1 MAKDP
6 AFLFYPGDWLT
17 DPQLSLCTPAT
28 RGVWIDLL
36 CAIHKLDRGGELCG
50 TPEQLARIAR
60 CSPVE
65 LGIALTELQTTGT
78 ADVSE
83 RNGAV
88 RIVSRR
94 MYRDAKLREEWR
106 LQKQR
111 QRRPQDVRNN
121 SPGCPASLSS
131 SLSSSS
137 SISNARAQSSRE
149 AKNGKCSPREMAEA
163 ALEIVKNR
171 GGK

>member
-1 MAKDP
+1 MMAKDP

-88 RIVSRR
+88 RILSRR
-94 MYRDAKLREEWR
+94 MSRDAKKREEWR

-111 QRRPQDVRNN
+111 QRRPEDVRYP
-121 SPGCPASLSS
+121 SGDCPGPLSI
-131 SLSSSS
+131 SS
-137 SISNARAQSSRE
+137 SISVPSARAPSSGARDRKAVE
-149 AKNGKCSPREMAEA
+149 DFVKDAVSNGGSDD
-163 ALEIVKNR
+163 
-171 GGK
+171 